1 MIYIFL
7 NYNVKCTRDRCCIT
21 AVNLLI
27 LQIHSF
33 EVSRNGDVKP
43 KAINHCVHLDFN
55 TQIHRSKNRH
65 FISTH

>member
-1 MIYIFL
+1 MLKF
-7 NYNVKCTRDRCCIT
+7 TRGQCCIT

-33 EVSRNGDVKP
+33 EVSRNREVKP
-43 KAINHCVHLDFN
+43 KAMNHCVHLDFN

-65 FISTH
+65 FVSTY